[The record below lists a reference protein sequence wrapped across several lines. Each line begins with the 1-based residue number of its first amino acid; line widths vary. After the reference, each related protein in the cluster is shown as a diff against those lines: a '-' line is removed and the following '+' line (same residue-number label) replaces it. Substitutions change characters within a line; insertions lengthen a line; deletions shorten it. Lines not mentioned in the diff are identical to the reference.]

1 MKLIEFD
8 NYEIRVADEALLI
21 KPIRKLFNQDKTS
34 TKEKFFQQMSYMYFM
49 INPASTY
56 MYIIDSE
63 ERAKEIIKQ
72 EGLPEDFK
80 PSKELQEAMDIYAKH
95 CETSSTKLLKSTRVA
110 VDKLRQFLEN
120 VDLFATDDK
129 GKPLYQVNSITS
141 AIKQIPE
148 LAKSLIEAEKTV
160 AKEIDEISRVRGG
173 NNKKAFEDGISFN

>member
-8 NYEIRVADEALLI
+8 NYEIKVADEALLI
-21 KPIRKLFNQDKTS
+21 KPIRVLFNKDRTVNKD
-34 TKEKFFQQMSYMYFM
+34 KFFQQMSYMYFM

-120 VDLFATDDK
+120 VDLFAKDNK

>member
-8 NYEIRVADEALLI
+8 NYEIKVADEALLI

-56 MYIIDSE
+56 MYIIDSK

-80 PSKELQEAMDIYAKH
+80 PSEELLEAMKIYRKTTQ
-95 CETSSTKLLKSTRVA
+95 TSSSLLLEDTRV
-110 VDKLRQFLEN
+110 VIDKLRKFL
-120 VDLFATDDK
+120 
-129 GKPLYQVNSITS
+129 
-141 AIKQIPE
+141 
-148 LAKSLIEAEKTV
+148 
-160 AKEIDEISRVRGG
+160 R
-173 NNKKAFEDGISFN
+173 